1 MKKTFFFIMVF
12 FSFTAFSLE
21 KSKIKE
27 YDQLDFSNGEITAY
41 YDKDSNIIEDKDLA
55 MYYRKVFSKNNGTY
69 LIVDFYRQTDSPRF
83 IFRAS
88 DPKNDKTKIG
98 KQVSYSTLGDL
109 LYIADMKNGQFNGNF
124 ESYKDGKVEYIVEY
138 INDKKSGIYIEYS
151 NDKKVSQG
159 RYKDDLLEGD
169 AIFYNSDGSESVR
182 AIYKNDKLQNV
193 ITKNYKIQKTGIPE
207 YDNLDVK
214 SGKIFSYYNSKGL
227 ITPYPTDNSV
237 LYRKILKIEEDGLF
251 LVADF
256 LMHSDD
262 VIMRIS
268 KVKNPKDNLAATNE
282 GYSFLFKENGY
293 LSEKSSYKNGKL
305 HGKSIC
311 YNAFG
316 IPDVIKTYT
325 EGKLT
330 NIEFLNSN
338 LN

>member
-27 YDQLDFSNGEITAY
+27 YDQLDFSSGEITAY

-124 ESYKDGKVEYIVEY
+124 ESYKDGKVEYTVGY

-182 AIYKNDKLQNV
+182 KIYKNDKLQNV
-193 ITKNYKIQKTGIPE
+193 IIKNYKIQKTGIPE
-207 YDNLDVK
+207 YDNLNTK
-214 SGKIFSYYNSKGL
+214 SAEIFSYYNSKGL

-268 KVKNPKDNLAATNE
+268 KVKNPKDNLEATNE

-293 LSEKSSYKNGKL
+293 LSEKSFYKNGKL
-305 HGKSIC
+305 HGESIC

-316 IPDVIKTYT
+316 IPNAIKTYT